1 MNNKLKS
8 ILKIIITIVITLS
21 SLFGLSIMFFTL
33 LLMGASHMMIAL
45 LPITLFSIF
54 SIILIWKFSKK
65 LLKIF
70 SFIFIPVLLISS
82 IYIGIQ
88 EYEKSLVI
96 NTSPN
101 INTSEYLPFDEN
113 SKIVRLDSKTLKLT
127 DDLPIVDGA
136 AAVFPVYSAFVNAVY
151 PDTTTLYDDT
161 FKYNN
166 TSLGYKLLA
175 EKEIDVF
182 FGAYPSEEQIEYAK
196 SLGVEFEYT
205 PIGYEAFVF
214 FVHKNNPINNL
225 STEEIQSIYSGETTN
240 WKDVGGKNK
249 EIVAYQRNEGSGSQ
263 SMLIR
268 FMDGKKIMKAP
279 SEQVNDM
286 MSGIIEMVSNYKS
299 DPTSIGFSF
308 RYYVE
313 GIIKNPNIK
322 LISIDGIAPTVENI
336 QNDKYPII
344 TNLYAVTYKGNDN
357 ENVDKLIDWILSE
370 EGQYIIEETGYVPIN

>member
-8 ILKIIITIVITLS
+8 VLKIITTIVITLS

-33 LLMGASHMMIAL
+33 LLTGASHMMIML
-45 LPITLFSIF
+45 LPIALISIF

-65 LLKIF
+65 LLKNF
-70 SFIFIPVLLISS
+70 SFIFISILLISS
-82 IYIGIQ
+82 IYTGIQ
-88 EYEKSLVI
+88 EYEKSLII

-113 SKIVRLDSKTLKLT
+113 SKIVKLDSSTLKLT

-151 PDTTTLYDDT
+151 PDTTKLYDDT

-214 FVHKNNPINNL
+214 FVHKNNPIDNL
-225 STEEIQSIYSGETTN
+225 STEEIQSIYSGEITN
-240 WKDVGGKNK
+240 WKNVGGKNK

-336 QNDKYPII
+336 QNNEYPII

-357 ENVDKLIDWILSE
+357 ENVDKLINWVLSE
-370 EGQYIIEETGYVPIN
+370 EGQYIIKETGYVPIK